1 MAGIEL
7 YAPRQPRV
15 RRTWTA
21 AALILAVV
29 FIALGQ
35 TLTVIPAVLLGWVS
49 LQGQDQGQNQGWG
62 AMAYTLFGFAFIAL
76 ITVAWVRL
84 FERRGLDAIGFNG
97 LGLKRFAQG
106 YGLGLAALLAVVGVI
121 ALFGGYRIESGGAFA
136 TANVVGALLPILVLM
151 AGFVVQGSTEEI
163 VTRGW
168 LMQVIASRHGLGW
181 GIGLSSALFG
191 LLHASNIKPSP
202 ELAVGVFNVVLFGVM
217 IGLYAARQGSLWGV
231 CGWHAAWNWLL
242 GLGFGLEV
250 SGQVIDTPPLIV
262 DLADRAGAPWWL
274 TGAAFGPE
282 GSVVTTAMLV
292 IAAVVL
298 ALRWR
303 SRDYGVVVEAATP
316 VVVEKAPA

>member
-7 YAPRQPRV
+7 YAAREPRQ

-35 TLTVIPAVLLGWVS
+35 TLTLLPGALLGWVS
-49 LQGQDQGQNQGWG
+49 IEGDDQRWG
-62 AMAYTLFGFAFIAL
+62 AMAYTLFGFAGIAL
-76 ITVAWVRL
+76 ITIAWVML
-84 FERRGLDAIGFNG
+84 FERRGLRAIGFNDH
-97 LGLKRFAQG
+97 GLKRFARG
-106 YGLGLAALLAVVGVI
+106 YGIGLASLLAVVGVI
-121 ALFGGYRIESGGAFA
+121 ALFGGYRIETGGAFA
-136 TANVVGALLPILVLM
+136 TSNVVGALLPILVLLF
-151 AGFVVQGSTEEI
+151 GFIVQGSTEEI

-181 GIGLSSALFG
+181 GVGLSAALFG
-191 LLHASNIKPSP
+191 LLHAGNIKPSP
-202 ELAVGVFNVVLFGVM
+202 ELAVGVANVVLFGVM
-217 IGLYAARQGSLWGV
+217 IGFYAAREGSLWGV

-250 SGQVIDTPPLIV
+250 SGQVIDTPPLIL

-282 GSVVTTAMLV
+282 GSVVTTVLL
-292 IAAVVL
+292 IAGALVL

-303 SRDYGVVVEAATP
+303 SKDYGIVAAVSPAP
-316 VVVEKAPA
+316 VVQQASA